1 MHTKNLQKNSMQ
13 KKKIELF
20 NKFKLIRN
28 RIVTMCRS
36 SKKTYYKGFFY
47 SNSSDIRKIWQG
59 IKSIVNIK
67 EKNNTFPDT
76 LSIDNELI
84 KDPEIISN
92 SFNNYFSSIAS
103 KLQANFYPSKVD
115 FSKYLKNRVRD
126 DFIIPPTNKKE
137 IKSIIDNI
145 SPSK

>member
-1 MHTKNLQKNSMQ
+1 
-13 KKKIELF
+13 
-20 NKFKLIRN
+20 
-28 RIVTMCRS
+28 MCRS
-36 SKKTYYKGFFY
+36 SKKTYYKAFFD
-47 SNSSDIRKIWQG
+47 SNSSDIRKTWQG

-67 EKNNTFPDT
+67 DKNNSSPDT

-115 FSKYLKNRVRD
+115 FS
-126 DFIIPPTNKKE
+126 F
-137 IKSIIDNI
+137 
-145 SPSK
+145 

>member
-1 MHTKNLQKNSMQ
+1 M
-13 KKKIELF
+13 
-20 NKFKLIRN
+20 
-28 RIVTMCRS
+28 
-36 SKKTYYKGFFY
+36 
-47 SNSSDIRKIWQG
+47 
-59 IKSIVNIK
+59 
-67 EKNNTFPDT
+67 FPDT